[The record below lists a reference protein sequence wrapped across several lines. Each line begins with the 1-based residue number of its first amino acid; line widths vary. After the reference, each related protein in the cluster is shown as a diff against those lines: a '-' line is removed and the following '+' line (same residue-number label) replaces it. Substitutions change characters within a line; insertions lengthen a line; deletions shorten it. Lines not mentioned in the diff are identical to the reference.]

1 MYREIKKNLWKKNDN
16 NNTTV
21 LTRTGHFFSVFYLA
35 DSKIV
40 CTFAPSYVKT
50 GDPRTEKSARL
61 YAELVK
67 RNLENFCSKVG
78 IVNLLYACTG
88 VEYVAIS
95 CYTVFQN
102 LA

>member
-1 MYREIKKNLWKKNDN
+1 MRKNDN

-40 CTFAPSYVKT
+40 STFAPSLVKT

-67 RNLENFCSKVG
+67 RNVENFNRQES
-78 IVNLLYACTG
+78 IVITVRLSTG
-88 VEYVAIS
+88 VECVAI
-95 CYTVFQN
+95 FF
-102 LA
+102 L